1 MYESEMRQLEQLA
14 EQARRGDAVAAAEL
28 RRRLLPQ
35 MPCIVRRALRPQTKA
50 TASTRRIRDAAA
62 AMNAHAP
69 QSEPFVQRVGR
80 RIVAMICGDF
90 KGPAAAARP
99 MQETVRF

>member
-14 EQARRGDAVAAAEL
+14 EQARRGDALAAAEL

-35 MPCIVRRALRPQTKA
+35 MPCIVRRALRPQSKA

-69 QSEPFVQRVGR
+69 SRDAAQSEPLSSASA
-80 RIVAMICGDF
+80 VASS
-90 KGPAAAARP
+90 P
-99 MQETVRF
+99 